1 MNCKHERLRTVGD
14 RVFCCVCKAELP
26 LEFLMAKNKP
36 VKAEK
41 QANNPPVDEK
51 PSKSPSKKTD
61 GEKSLL
67 KRSYAYGQR
76 IGRFRL

>member
-1 MNCKHERLRTVGD
+1 MCEHKRLRTVGD
-14 RVFCCVCKAELP
+14 RVFCCECKAELP

-51 PSKSPSKKTD
+51 PSKSPARKGRPKKA
-61 GEKSLL
+61 G
-67 KRSYAYGQR
+67 
-76 IGRFRL
+76 